1 LIHVNEH
8 DNHPVAAL
16 AGRLSRVAVVTHLR
30 FRPTREYAAW
40 LFREGRVPSRL
51 FFTSRTQMHDSGEAL
66 RPVVPESRWRVLPN
80 GLDFSIFGR
89 DTGARAPL
97 RGTWGLADDVIAIG
111 TACAISKRKRL
122 DHFVRLI
129 ARLRQHGVN
138 VHGFVA
144 GQPYFADDTS
154 YLHDLQQ
161 LVHDH
166 RIETH
171 LTFLGYVEPAEPLY
185 HAWDLSVST
194 SSYETF
200 GMAVLE
206 SMACACPVV
215 SYPGGAVAEVA
226 GDAASIVPDDDE
238 DALFDECLR
247 LARDPEARQKLGAR
261 GRERATIEY
270 DIRAI
275 VPLLVG
281 AYREVAGP

>member
-1 LIHVNEH
+1 
-8 DNHPVAAL
+8 
-16 AGRLSRVAVVTHLR
+16 
-30 FRPTREYAAW
+30 
-40 LFREGRVPSRL
+40 
-51 FFTSRTQMHDSGEAL
+51 
-66 RPVVPESRWRVLPN
+66 
-80 GLDFSIFGR
+80 
-89 DTGARAPL
+89 
-97 RGTWGLADDVIAIG
+97 
-111 TACAISKRKRL
+111 
-122 DHFVRLI
+122 
-129 ARLRQHGVN
+129 
-138 VHGFVA
+138 VA

-215 SYPGGAVAEVA
+215 SSPGGAVAEVA

-261 GRERATIEY
+261 GRERATLEY